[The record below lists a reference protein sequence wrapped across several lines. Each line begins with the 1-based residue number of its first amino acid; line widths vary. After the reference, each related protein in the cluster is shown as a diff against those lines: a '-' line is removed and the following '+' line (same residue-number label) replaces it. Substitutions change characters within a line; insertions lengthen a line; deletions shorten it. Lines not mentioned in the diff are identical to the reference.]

1 MELIDKQ
8 IINEILKQSLVV
20 VLLIIVAR
28 TMWSYIKEKNNIIK
42 EKDHQILTNQK
53 ELMDLYGQAVES
65 QNKLTN
71 AIDEL
76 RKDLHFLKITI

>member
-8 IINEILKQSLVV
+8 IISELLKQSPVI

-28 TMWSYIKEKNNIIK
+28 TMWNYIKEKNNVIK
-42 EKDHQILTNQK
+42 EKDAQIHTNQK
-53 ELMDLYGQAVES
+53 ELMDLYGQAVQS
-65 QNKLTN
+65 QNRLSN

-76 RKDLHFLKITI
+76 RKDLHIMKITK